1 MESHDE
7 ERLVYKDLQFG
18 NSSGTYTTKDLNTAL
33 KRSEMCGAFL
43 FTIPGPKMFWE
54 FGETGYDY
62 SINTCTNGTV
72 NDSCRLTPKPI
83 QWDYLQNIQRL
94 RLHDV
99 FGALIKLRFND
110 LYKDVFI
117 TNQITSNLASGF
129 KWLQVNTD
137 SSKVCVI
144 GNFDVVQ
151 QTSNVIFQET
161 GTWYD
166 YLNGT
171 TIDATGSA
179 QSITLQPGEYHVYL
193 NRNVTDNITTPVTS
207 INPDATGVFIKVY
220 PDPVQQNTT
229 IDLTIPETGNVQMD
243 LINMMGQG
251 IQIIYSGVLLEGTHS
266 LNFNHDRK
274 LPGGVYLIK
283 VNTKTTVKTI
293 KIVLNN

>member
-1 MESHDE
+1 
-7 ERLVYKDLQFG
+7 VYKDLQFG
-18 NSSGTYTTKDLNTAL
+18 NSSGTYNIKDLNTAL

-62 SINTCTNGTV
+62 SINTCTNGTI

-83 QWDYLQNIQRL
+83 HWDYLQNIQRL

-99 FGALIKLRFND
+99 FGALIKLRSND
-110 LYKDVFI
+110 LYKDVFV
-117 TNQITSNLASGF
+117 TNQITKDLANGF
-129 KWLQVNTD
+129 KWLEVNTD
-137 SSKVCVI
+137 SSKICVI
-144 GNFDVVQ
+144 GNFDVVP
-151 QTSNVIFQET
+151 QTANVTFQET

-171 TIDATGSA
+171 TIDATGTA

-207 INPDATGVFIKVY
+207 ISPGVNGLFVDVY
-220 PDPVQQNTT
+220 PDPFQQNTT
-229 IDLTIPETGNVQMD
+229 IDLTVPETGKVQVD
-243 LINMMGQG
+243 LVNMMGQG
-251 IQIIYSGVLLEGTHS
+251 IQKIYSGVLLKGAHT
-266 LNFNHDRK
+266 LDFNNDGR
-274 LPGGVYLIK
+274 LPRGVYLIK
-283 VNTKTTVKTI
+283 VNTKTSVKTV